1 MCAVSI
7 ALLLLNYRRN
17 IVICLWGI
25 GLMTARSATAFI
37 VVGILLITYMLR
49 GRVRGLLVA
58 LCAVIPLTF
67 FVGPYLQDRLGST
80 AVTGSSANFRLV
92 APLTVISDTLSN
104 APLGNFL
111 GSSKEV
117 MATYQ
122 LLNGASAGASLDN
135 GVYLILFYFGWTG
148 VVLILIAICATLRNM
163 LKSSSTS
170 TPWVVSIWLFGSL
183 FFSGGIF
190 LPEFGVMTA
199 LIIICG
205 RLGGEESSEYRS
217 IQFTNPQYSDSNIQ

>member
-1 MCAVSI
+1 
-7 ALLLLNYRRN
+7 
-17 IVICLWGI
+17 
-25 GLMTARSATAFI
+25 MTARSATAFI

-135 GVYLILFYFGWTG
+135 GVYSHIVLLWLDRSRPYTNSNLRQPAQYAEEQLDIDAVGRLNMAIRLAFLLRRHLPTG
-148 VVLILIAICATLRNM
+148 VWSNDSTHKLSVADWEVKNQVNIGA
-163 LKSSSTS
+163 SSS
-170 TPWVVSIWLFGSL
+170 PILSI
-183 FFSGGIF
+183 
-190 LPEFGVMTA
+190 VTV
-199 LIIICG
+199 
-205 RLGGEESSEYRS
+205 
-217 IQFTNPQYSDSNIQ
+217 NIQ